1 MVSLNA
7 MTAHQGA
14 CIAPWGKI
22 RQSSGRQLAHSQ
34 GPSFIDKFDKQLESS
49 RLTCWVPNS
58 TIKLLNSSHL

>member
-14 CIAPWGKI
+14 RIAPWGKI

-34 GPSFIDKFDKQLESS
+34 EPSFIDKFDKQLGIESS
-49 RLTCWVPNS
+49 R
-58 TIKLLNSSHL
+58 